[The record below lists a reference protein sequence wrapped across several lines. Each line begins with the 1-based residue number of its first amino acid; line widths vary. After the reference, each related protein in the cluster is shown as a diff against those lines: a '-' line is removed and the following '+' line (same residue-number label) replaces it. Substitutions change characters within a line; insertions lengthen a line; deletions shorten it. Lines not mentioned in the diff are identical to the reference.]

1 MTCAE
6 RRTGPSPLSIEN
18 ARSGVAR
25 AAGALYGWGVQPVA
39 TANAR
44 WRFVLFIS
52 VLAITATGAFLVLRN
67 VPLSPETVRETVVE
81 WGPLAPLAYIALV
94 AVRPFVFFPSI
105 LLFVAAGLA
114 FGPWLGTL
122 YAVIGGV
129 LAALLTFGLARG
141 LGRDYVQ
148 GRLPARLQKL
158 QDAEWGAGLVF
169 LLNLVPVVPITAV
182 NYGAGLSRVPLLHY
196 TVAVLGGLTP
206 RIFAYTFFGDALLD
220 IGSPQF
226 VAALAALG
234 ALVLVPVLLRKR
246 LV

>member
-1 MTCAE
+1 M
-6 RRTGPSPLSIEN
+6 
-18 ARSGVAR
+18 
-25 AAGALYGWGVQPVA
+25 QPVA
-39 TANAR
+39 VANAR
-44 WRFVLFIS
+44 WRFVLFLS
-52 VLAITATGAFLVLRN
+52 LLAVTATGAFVVLRN
-67 VPLSPETVRETVVE
+67 VPLSPEAVRATVIE

-114 FGPWLGTL
+114 FGPWRGTL
-122 YAVIGGV
+122 YAVIGGL

-158 QDAEWGAGLVF
+158 QDAEWGAGLIF
-169 LLNLVPVVPITAV
+169 FLNLVPVVPITAV

-206 RIFAYTFFGDALLD
+206 RIFAYTFFGDTLLD

-246 LV
+246 IV

>member
-1 MTCAE
+1 M
-6 RRTGPSPLSIEN
+6 SPYKVVLGV
-18 ARSGVAR
+18 SGSVAAYR
-25 AAGALYGWGVQPVA
+25 AAVVGWG
-39 TANAR
+39 
-44 WRFVLFIS
+44 S
-52 VLAITATGAFLVLRN
+52 
-67 VPLSPETVRETVVE
+67 
-81 WGPLAPLAYIALV
+81 LAPLAYIALV

-129 LAALLTFGLARG
+129 LAALLTFGLARA

-169 LLNLVPVVPITAV
+169 VLNLVPVVPITAV
-182 NYGAGLSRVPLLHY
+182 NYGAGLSRLPLLHY

-246 LV
+246 IV